1 MTWCTR
7 LAIMRFLPK
16 FLLSILFLLI
26 AGCSAT
32 KNVSYLTPTS
42 SATPILGQSNNLV
55 VTELDAITLGGKLF
69 EEKGGIMWIDAP
81 TIVLTKEMLYTE
93 AIKLLGEGIAQYDL
107 WPVETKVW
115 LVVFK
120 GQWQLIPLDPNQAN
134 PQPLNYE
141 GCVFSLF
148 TAVKGE
154 WLAGGDF
161 VCPPN

>member
-1 MTWCTR
+1 
-7 LAIMRFLPK
+7 MRFLPK
-16 FLLSILFLLI
+16 FLLSILFLLT
-26 AGCSAT
+26 ASCSAT
-32 KNVSYLTPTS
+32 KDVSFLTPTPA
-42 SATPILGQSNNLV
+42 ATPTLDQASDLV
-55 VTELDAITLGGKLF
+55 VTELDAITVGGKLF
-69 EEKGGIMWIDAP
+69 EEKGGIQWIDAP
-81 TIVLTKEMLYTE
+81 TIVLAKEMLYSE
-93 AIKLLGEGIAQYDL
+93 AVKLLGEGVAQYDL
-107 WPVETKVW
+107 WPRETKVW

-161 VCPPN
+161 VCPAS